1 MKPYSSQLVESLQ
14 NWKELGTDN
23 ISRLNKALEL
33 YSNAIPVTE
42 SEYLQQPKSLLEQM
56 IVAIIATDNISFDK
70 LKKCIY
76 DNVTDEK
83 AKEDLTKV
91 SHDEIDLN
99 RVRANHEIINKRFN
113 IKSIFSMNVT
123 NDTDINPIRK
133 LIGSDFPQLGMIEIC
148 KLLDTYSLSI
158 QDKFA
163 LMVEE
168 LAYDYNTYTCLEDKG
183 LVYIIP
189 TVHSY
194 LFSTYPPSHT
204 TEDIVAKV
212 LDSIAQRV
220 YNSVFIQKLNDII
233 ANNQSIKHIIYSD
246 VFDKIA
252 EFEVTPSNTGDS
264 TCIDKVVDLFSDIAD
279 PISNMQEL
287 SDITK
292 IVLPLYYQYFAVS
305 NYSNNKDDMVRVL
318 YTYIDTIYKKFADE
332 FHNGYINKI
341 YDIVDDFLAKASI
354 IPQNSESYQTM
365 IEAIKAIKEMLSKS
379 IEYYDAKKVYNLK
392 GEPYDVNDNPTGI
405 FTDYDN
411 ALLDDIEEACSI
423 FQSNV
428 LEESTISTFT
438 DKELLIK
445 ADRDLLDYIE
455 ESYEKHYPLIDKSKL
470 LLSLNEAVKEIR
482 KDASTPDNVTKIS
495 NLKEIIN
502 KVKNYHD
509 ENQDDMEDSDDIT
522 DEKILSANIIP
533 IKDYNQDK
541 MKTYTI
547 DRIAKYY
554 NEDTILANNIAKEA
568 MHEMKLS
575 SYVTLGLDR
584 LKKTASTL
592 MDAQKTAWNNIDR
605 FADTIERI
613 NTEEDKREARMQVV
627 KNSFLPSMSR
637 CIKSIIIA
645 GGLSVLVHPF
655 VGLLSLVVRFVNSKR
670 AAKEERQAVAD
681 ELEVELEMIDRK
693 IRDAEDSKDYKKER
707 KLRLLKRKLITYL
720 AKVAVYSK
728 TKWNDEIMFKKDIDD
743 AGSEL
748 GLRHDD

>member
-99 RVRANHEIINKRFN
+99 RVKANHEIINKRFN
-113 IKSIFSMNVT
+113 TRSIFSMSVANAT
-123 NDTDINPIRK
+123 
-133 LIGSDFPQLGMIEIC
+133 DFPQLGMIDIC

-168 LAYDYNTYTCLEDKG
+168 LAYDYNTYTCLEHKG

-220 YNSVFIQKLNDII
+220 YNSVFIQKKLNDTIS
-233 ANNQSIKHIIYSD
+233 NNKDIKHVIHSD

-252 EFEVTPSNTGDS
+252 EFEVSPSNTGDS
-264 TCIDKVVDLFSDIAD
+264 ACIDKVVNLFSDIAD
-279 PISNMQEL
+279 SISNMQEL

-305 NYSNNKDDMVRVL
+305 NYSNNKDDMIRVL

-332 FHNGYINKI
+332 FHDGYINKI
-341 YDIVDDFLAKASI
+341 YDIVDDFLAKVSI

-428 LEESTISTFT
+428 LEESTISAFT

-455 ESYEKHYPLIDKSKL
+455 ESYEKYYPLIDKSKL

-482 KDASTPDNVTKIS
+482 KDTATPDNVTKIS

-509 ENQDDMEDSDDIT
+509 ENQDSMKDDDVT
-522 DEKILSANIIP
+522 DEKVLSANIIP

-541 MKTYTI
+541 MRTYTI
-547 DRIAKYY
+547 DKIAKYY

-592 MDAQKTAWNNIDR
+592 ADAQKTQKTAWNNIDR

-720 AKVAVYSK
+720 AKLAVDSK

>member
-113 IKSIFSMNVT
+113 TRSIFSMNVANAT
-123 NDTDINPIRK
+123 
-133 LIGSDFPQLGMIEIC
+133 DFPQLGMIDIC

-168 LAYDYNTYTCLEDKG
+168 LAYDYNTYTCLENKG

-220 YNSVFIQKLNDII
+220 YNSVFIQKKLNDII
-233 ANNQSIKHIIYSD
+233 DNNQISSRIKQSD

-252 EFEVTPSNTGDS
+252 GFEVSPSNTGDS

-279 PISNMQEL
+279 SISNLQEL
-287 SDITK
+287 SDMTK

-305 NYSNNKDDMVRVL
+305 NYSNNKDDMIRVL

-332 FHNGYINKI
+332 FHNGYIKKI
-341 YDIVDDFLAKASI
+341 YDMVDDFLAKASM
-354 IPQNSESYQTM
+354 IPQNSESYQVM
-365 IEAIKAIKEMLSKS
+365 IEAIKEIKEMLSKS

-428 LEESTISTFT
+428 LEESTISAFT

-455 ESYEKHYPLIDKSKL
+455 ESYEKYYPLIDKSKL

-482 KDASTPDNVTKIS
+482 KDTATPDNVSKIS

-509 ENQDDMEDSDDIT
+509 ENQDSMKDDDEA
-522 DEKILSANIIP
+522 DEKVLSANIIP

-541 MKTYTI
+541 MRTYTI

-605 FADTIERI
+605 FADTIEKI

-681 ELEVELEMIDRK
+681 ELEVELEMIDRR

-720 AKVAVYSK
+720 AKVAVNSK

>member
-23 ISRLNKALEL
+23 ISRLSKALEL

-99 RVRANHEIINKRFN
+99 RVKANHEIINKRFN
-113 IKSIFSMNVT
+113 TGSIFSRTVANAT
-123 NDTDINPIRK
+123 
-133 LIGSDFPQLGMIEIC
+133 DFPQLGMIDIC

-168 LAYDYNTYTCLEDKG
+168 LAYDYNTYTCLEHKG
-183 LVYIIP
+183 LMYIIP

-220 YNSVFIQKLNDII
+220 YNSVFIQKLNDTIS
-233 ANNQSIKHIIYSD
+233 NNQDIKHIVHSN

-252 EFEVTPSNTGDS
+252 AFEVSPSNTGDS
-264 TCIDKVVDLFSDIAD
+264 TCIDKVVDLFSNIAD
-279 PISNMQEL
+279 SISNMQEL

-305 NYSNNKDDMVRVL
+305 NYSNNKDDMIRVL

-354 IPQNSESYQTM
+354 IQQNNESYQTM
-365 IEAIKAIKEMLSKS
+365 IEAIKAIKKMLSKS

-428 LEESTISTFT
+428 LEESTISAFT
-438 DKELLIK
+438 DKELLLK
-445 ADRDLLDYIE
+445 ADRDLLGYIE
-455 ESYEKHYPLIDKSKL
+455 ESYEKYYPLIDKSKL

-482 KDASTPDNVTKIS
+482 KDTATPDNVTKIS

-502 KVKNYHD
+502 KVKKYHD
-509 ENQDDMEDSDDIT
+509 ENQDSMKDDDVT
-522 DEKILSANIIP
+522 DEKVLSANIIP

-541 MKTYTI
+541 MRTYTI
-547 DRIAKYY
+547 DKIAKYY

-720 AKVAVYSK
+720 AKLAVDSK

>member
-83 AKEDLTKV
+83 AKEDLAKV
-91 SHDEIDLN
+91 SHDEIDLK
-99 RVRANHEIINKRFN
+99 RVKANHEIINKRFN
-113 IKSIFSMNVT
+113 TRFIFSMTVANAT
-123 NDTDINPIRK
+123 
-133 LIGSDFPQLGMIEIC
+133 DFPQLGMIDIC

-168 LAYDYNTYTCLEDKG
+168 LAYGYNTYTCLEHKG

-220 YNSVFIQKLNDII
+220 HNSVFIQKLNDKIS
-233 ANNQSIKHIIYSD
+233 NNQDIKHVMHPD

-252 EFEVTPSNTGDS
+252 EFEVSPSNTGDS
-264 TCIDKVVDLFSDIAD
+264 TCIDKVVDLFSNIAD
-279 PISNMQEL
+279 SISNMQEL

-305 NYSNNKDDMVRVL
+305 NYSNNKDDMIRVL

-428 LEESTISTFT
+428 LEESTISAFT

-482 KDASTPDNVTKIS
+482 KDTATPDNVTKIS

-509 ENQDDMEDSDDIT
+509 ENQDSMKDDDVT
-522 DEKILSANIIP
+522 DEKVLSANIIP

-541 MKTYTI
+541 MRTYTI
-547 DRIAKYY
+547 DKIAKYY

-584 LKKTASTL
+584 LKKVASTL
-592 MDAQKTAWNNIDR
+592 ADAQKTAWNNIDR

-613 NTEEDKREARMQVV
+613 NTEEDKREARMQIV

-720 AKVAVYSK
+720 AKVAVDSK

>member
-83 AKEDLTKV
+83 AKEDLAKV
-91 SHDEIDLN
+91 SHDEIDLK
-99 RVRANHEIINKRFN
+99 RVRSNHEIINKRFN
-113 IKSIFSMNVT
+113 TRSIFSMTVANAT
-123 NDTDINPIRK
+123 
-133 LIGSDFPQLGMIEIC
+133 DFPQLGMIDIC

-168 LAYDYNTYTCLEDKG
+168 LAYDYNTYTCLEHKG

-220 YNSVFIQKLNDII
+220 HNSVFIQKLNDKI
-233 ANNQSIKHIIYSD
+233 SIKHAIHSD
-246 VFDKIA
+246 VFDKIV
-252 EFEVTPSNTGDS
+252 EFEVSPSNTGDS
-264 TCIDKVVDLFSDIAD
+264 ACIDKVVDLFSDIAD
-279 PISNMQEL
+279 SISNMQEL
-287 SDITK
+287 SDITE

-305 NYSNNKDDMVRVL
+305 NYSNNKDDMIRVL

-332 FHNGYINKI
+332 FHDGYINKI

-392 GEPYDVNDNPTGI
+392 GEPYDVNDNPTDI

-428 LEESTISTFT
+428 LEESTISAFT

-482 KDASTPDNVTKIS
+482 KDTATPDNVTKIS
-495 NLKEIIN
+495 N
-502 KVKNYHD
+502 
-509 ENQDDMEDSDDIT
+509 
-522 DEKILSANIIP
+522 
-533 IKDYNQDK
+533 
-541 MKTYTI
+541 
-547 DRIAKYY
+547 
-554 NEDTILANNIAKEA
+554 
-568 MHEMKLS
+568 
-575 SYVTLGLDR
+575 
-584 LKKTASTL
+584 
-592 MDAQKTAWNNIDR
+592 
-605 FADTIERI
+605 
-613 NTEEDKREARMQVV
+613 
-627 KNSFLPSMSR
+627 
-637 CIKSIIIA
+637 
-645 GGLSVLVHPF
+645 
-655 VGLLSLVVRFVNSKR
+655 
-670 AAKEERQAVAD
+670 
-681 ELEVELEMIDRK
+681 
-693 IRDAEDSKDYKKER
+693 YK
-707 KLRLLKRKLITYL
+707 
-720 AKVAVYSK
+720 
-728 TKWNDEIMFKKDIDD
+728 
-743 AGSEL
+743 
-748 GLRHDD
+748 

>member
-23 ISRLNKALEL
+23 ISRLSKALEL

-99 RVRANHEIINKRFN
+99 RVKANHEIINKRFN
-113 IKSIFSMNVT
+113 TRSIFSMNVT
-123 NDTDINPIRK
+123 NAT
-133 LIGSDFPQLGMIEIC
+133 DFPQLDMIKIC

-183 LVYIIP
+183 LMYIIP

-220 YNSVFIQKLNDII
+220 CNSVFIQKLNDTIS
-233 ANNQSIKHIIYSD
+233 NNHDIKHVIHSD

-252 EFEVTPSNTGDS
+252 AFEVSPSNTGDS
-264 TCIDKVVDLFSDIAD
+264 TCIDKVVNLFSDIAD
-279 PISNMQEL
+279 SISNMQEL

-305 NYSNNKDDMVRVL
+305 NYSNNKDDMIRVL

-411 ALLDDIEEACSI
+411 ALLDDIEEAYSI

-428 LEESTISTFT
+428 LEESTISAFT

-455 ESYEKHYPLIDKSKL
+455 ESYEKYYPLIDKSKL

-482 KDASTPDNVTKIS
+482 KDTATPDNVTKIS

-509 ENQDDMEDSDDIT
+509 ENQDSMKDDDVT
-522 DEKILSANIIP
+522 DEKVLSANIIP

-541 MKTYTI
+541 MRTYTI
-547 DRIAKYY
+547 DKIAKYY

-613 NTEEDKREARMQVV
+613 NTEEDKKEARMQVV

-645 GGLSVLVHPF
+645 GGLSVLVHPY
-655 VGLLSLVVRFVNSKR
+655 VGLLALVVRFVNSKR

-720 AKVAVYSK
+720 AKLAVDSK

>member
-99 RVRANHEIINKRFN
+99 RVKANHEIINKRFN
-113 IKSIFSMNVT
+113 TRSIFSRTVANAT
-123 NDTDINPIRK
+123 
-133 LIGSDFPQLGMIEIC
+133 DFPQLGMIDIC

-168 LAYDYNTYTCLEDKG
+168 LAYDYNTYTCLEHKG

-220 YNSVFIQKLNDII
+220 YNSVFIQKKLNDTIS
-233 ANNQSIKHIIYSD
+233 NNQSIKHVIHSD

-252 EFEVTPSNTGDS
+252 EFEVSPSNTGDS
-264 TCIDKVVDLFSDIAD
+264 ACIDKVVELFSDIAD
-279 PISNMQEL
+279 SISNIQEL

-305 NYSNNKDDMVRVL
+305 NYSNNKDDMIRVL

-341 YDIVDDFLAKASI
+341 YDTVNDFLAKASI

-428 LEESTISTFT
+428 LEESTISAFT

-455 ESYEKHYPLIDKSKL
+455 ESYEKYYPLIDKSKL

-482 KDASTPDNVTKIS
+482 KDTATPDNVTKIS

-509 ENQDDMEDSDDIT
+509 ENQDSMKDDDVT
-522 DEKILSANIIP
+522 DEKVLSANIIP

-541 MKTYTI
+541 MRTYTI
-547 DRIAKYY
+547 DKIAKYY

-720 AKVAVYSK
+720 AKLAVDSK

>member
-99 RVRANHEIINKRFN
+99 RVKANHEIINKRFN
-113 IKSIFSMNVT
+113 TRSIFSMTVANAT
-123 NDTDINPIRK
+123 
-133 LIGSDFPQLGMIEIC
+133 DFPQLGMIDIC

-168 LAYDYNTYTCLEDKG
+168 LAYDYNTYTCLDHKG

-220 YNSVFIQKLNDII
+220 YNSVFIQKLNDKIS
-233 ANNQSIKHIIYSD
+233 NNQSIKHVIHSD

-252 EFEVTPSNTGDS
+252 AFEVSPSNTGDS
-264 TCIDKVVDLFSDIAD
+264 TCIDKVVELFSDIAD
-279 PISNMQEL
+279 SITNIQEL
-287 SDITK
+287 SDMTK

-305 NYSNNKDDMVRVL
+305 NYSNNKDDMIRVL
-318 YTYIDTIYKKFADE
+318 YTYIDTIYKKFCDE

-341 YDIVDDFLAKASI
+341 YDIVDNFLAKASI

-379 IEYYDAKKVYNLK
+379 IEYYDAKKIYNLK

-482 KDASTPDNVTKIS
+482 KDTATPDNVTKIS

-509 ENQDDMEDSDDIT
+509 ENQDSMRDDDET
-522 DEKILSANIIP
+522 DERVLSANIIP

-541 MKTYTI
+541 MRTYTI
-547 DRIAKYY
+547 DKIAKYY
-554 NEDTILANNIAKEA
+554 SEDTILANNIAKEA

-720 AKVAVYSK
+720 AKLAVDSK

>member
-23 ISRLNKALEL
+23 ISRLSKALEL

-99 RVRANHEIINKRFN
+99 RVKANHEIINKRFN
-113 IKSIFSMNVT
+113 TGSIFSRTVANAT
-123 NDTDINPIRK
+123 
-133 LIGSDFPQLGMIEIC
+133 DFPQLGMIDIC

-168 LAYDYNTYTCLEDKG
+168 LAYDYNTYTCLEHKG

-220 YNSVFIQKLNDII
+220 CNSVFIQKLNDTIS
-233 ANNQSIKHIIYSD
+233 NNQDIKHVMHSD

-252 EFEVTPSNTGDS
+252 AFEVSPSNTGDS

-279 PISNMQEL
+279 SISNIQEL

-305 NYSNNKDDMVRVL
+305 NYSNNKDDMIRVL

-428 LEESTISTFT
+428 LEESTISAFT
-438 DKELLIK
+438 DKELLLK

-455 ESYEKHYPLIDKSKL
+455 ESYEKYYPLIDKSKL

-482 KDASTPDNVTKIS
+482 KDTATPDNVTKIS

-509 ENQDDMEDSDDIT
+509 ENQDSMKDDDVT
-522 DEKILSANIIP
+522 DEKVLSANIIP

-541 MKTYTI
+541 MRTYTI
-547 DRIAKYY
+547 DKIAKYY

-613 NTEEDKREARMQVV
+613 NSEEDKREARMQVV

-720 AKVAVYSK
+720 AKLAVDSK

>member
-91 SHDEIDLN
+91 SHDEIDLK
-99 RVRANHEIINKRFN
+99 RVKANHEIINKRFN
-113 IKSIFSMNVT
+113 TGSIFSMTVANAT
-123 NDTDINPIRK
+123 
-133 LIGSDFPQLGMIEIC
+133 DFPQLGMIDIC

-168 LAYDYNTYTCLEDKG
+168 LAYDYNTYTCLEHKG

-220 YNSVFIQKLNDII
+220 YNSVFIQKKLNDTIS
-233 ANNQSIKHIIYSD
+233 NNQSIKHAIHSD

-252 EFEVTPSNTGDS
+252 EFEVSPSNTGDS
-264 TCIDKVVDLFSDIAD
+264 TCIDKVVDLFSNIAD
-279 PISNMQEL
+279 SINNMQEL

-305 NYSNNKDDMVRVL
+305 NYSNNKDDMIRVL

-332 FHNGYINKI
+332 FHDGCINKI
-341 YDIVDDFLAKASI
+341 YDIVDDFLAKAPI

-428 LEESTISTFT
+428 LEESTIDAFT

-482 KDASTPDNVTKIS
+482 KDTATPDNVTKIS

-509 ENQDDMEDSDDIT
+509 ENQDSMKDSDDIT
-522 DEKILSANIIP
+522 DEKVLSANIIP

-541 MKTYTI
+541 MRTYTI
-547 DRIAKYY
+547 DKISKYY
-554 NEDTILANNIAKEA
+554 NEDTILTNNIAKEA

-575 SYVTLGLDR
+575 SYVTLGLDK

-645 GGLSVLVHPF
+645 GGLSLLVHPF

-720 AKVAVYSK
+720 AKLAVDSK

>member
-1 MKPYSSQLVESLQ
+1 MRPYSSQLVESLQ

-23 ISRLNKALEL
+23 ISRLSKALEL

-99 RVRANHEIINKRFN
+99 RVKANHEIINKRFN
-113 IKSIFSMNVT
+113 TRSIFSMNVT
-123 NDTDINPIRK
+123 NAT
-133 LIGSDFPQLGMIEIC
+133 DFPQLDMIKIC

-158 QDKFA
+158 QDKFE

-168 LAYDYNTYTCLEDKG
+168 IAYDYNTYTCLEDKG
-183 LVYIIP
+183 LMYIIP

-204 TEDIVAKV
+204 SEDIVAKV

-220 YNSVFIQKLNDII
+220 YNSVFIQKLNDTIS
-233 ANNQSIKHIIYSD
+233 NNQDIKHVIHSD

-252 EFEVTPSNTGDS
+252 AFEVSPSNTGDS
-264 TCIDKVVDLFSDIAD
+264 ACIDKVVDLFSDIAD
-279 PISNMQEL
+279 SISNMQEL

-305 NYSNNKDDMVRVL
+305 NYSNNKDDMIRVL

-428 LEESTISTFT
+428 LEESTISAFT

-455 ESYEKHYPLIDKSKL
+455 ESYEKYYPLIDKSKL

-482 KDASTPDNVTKIS
+482 KGTSTPDNVTKIS

-509 ENQDDMEDSDDIT
+509 ENQDSMKDDDVT
-522 DEKILSANIIP
+522 DEKVLSANIIP

-541 MKTYTI
+541 MRTYTI
-547 DRIAKYY
+547 DKIAKYY

-655 VGLLSLVVRFVNSKR
+655 VGLLSVGVRCVNSKR
-670 AAKEERQAVAD
+670 AAKEERQAGAD

-720 AKVAVYSK
+720 AKLAVDSK
-728 TKWNDEIMFKKDIDD
+728 TKWNDEVMFKKDIDD

>member
-23 ISRLNKALEL
+23 IGRLNKALEL

-56 IVAIIATDNISFDK
+56 IVAIIATNNISFDK

-91 SHDEIDLN
+91 SHDEIDLK
-99 RVRANHEIINKRFN
+99 RVKANHEIINKRFN
-113 IKSIFSMNVT
+113 TRSIFSMTVANAT
-123 NDTDINPIRK
+123 N
-133 LIGSDFPQLGMIEIC
+133 FPQLGMIDIC

-168 LAYDYNTYTCLEDKG
+168 LAYDYHTYTCLDNKG

-220 YNSVFIQKLNDII
+220 HNSVFIQKLNDVID
-233 ANNQSIKHIIYSD
+233 NNQSIKHIVHSD

-252 EFEVTPSNTGDS
+252 AFEVSPSNTGDS
-264 TCIDKVVDLFSDIAD
+264 ACIDKVVDLFSDIAD
-279 PISNMQEL
+279 SISNMQEL
-287 SDITK
+287 SDTTK

-305 NYSNNKDDMVRVL
+305 NYSNNKDDMIRVL

-341 YDIVDDFLAKASI
+341 YDIIDDFDFLAKTSTI
-354 IPQNSESYQTM
+354 LQNGESYQTM

-411 ALLDDIEEACSI
+411 ALLDDIEEACS
-423 FQSNV
+423 S
-428 LEESTISTFT
+428 
-438 DKELLIK
+438 
-445 ADRDLLDYIE
+445 DLMY
-455 ESYEKHYPLIDKSKL
+455 
-470 LLSLNEAVKEIR
+470 
-482 KDASTPDNVTKIS
+482 
-495 NLKEIIN
+495 
-502 KVKNYHD
+502 
-509 ENQDDMEDSDDIT
+509 
-522 DEKILSANIIP
+522 
-533 IKDYNQDK
+533 
-541 MKTYTI
+541 
-547 DRIAKYY
+547 
-554 NEDTILANNIAKEA
+554 
-568 MHEMKLS
+568 
-575 SYVTLGLDR
+575 
-584 LKKTASTL
+584 
-592 MDAQKTAWNNIDR
+592 
-605 FADTIERI
+605 
-613 NTEEDKREARMQVV
+613 
-627 KNSFLPSMSR
+627 
-637 CIKSIIIA
+637 
-645 GGLSVLVHPF
+645 
-655 VGLLSLVVRFVNSKR
+655 
-670 AAKEERQAVAD
+670 
-681 ELEVELEMIDRK
+681 
-693 IRDAEDSKDYKKER
+693 
-707 KLRLLKRKLITYL
+707 
-720 AKVAVYSK
+720 
-728 TKWNDEIMFKKDIDD
+728 
-743 AGSEL
+743 
-748 GLRHDD
+748 

>member
-23 ISRLNKALEL
+23 ISRLSKALEL

-99 RVRANHEIINKRFN
+99 RVKANHEIINKRFN
-113 IKSIFSMNVT
+113 TRSIFSMNVT
-123 NDTDINPIRK
+123 NAT
-133 LIGSDFPQLGMIEIC
+133 DFPQLDMIKIC

-168 LAYDYNTYTCLEDKG
+168 IAYDYNTYTCLEDKG
-183 LVYIIP
+183 LMYIIP

-220 YNSVFIQKLNDII
+220 CNSVFIQKLNDTIS
-233 ANNQSIKHIIYSD
+233 NDQNIKHVIHSD

-252 EFEVTPSNTGDS
+252 AFEVSPSNTGDS
-264 TCIDKVVDLFSDIAD
+264 TCIDKVVDLFSNIAD
-279 PISNMQEL
+279 SINNMQEL

-305 NYSNNKDDMVRVL
+305 NYSNNKDDMIRVL

-365 IEAIKAIKEMLSKS
+365 IESIKAIKEMLSKS

-411 ALLDDIEEACSI
+411 ALLDDIEEAYSI

-428 LEESTISTFT
+428 LEESTISAFT
-438 DKELLIK
+438 DKELLLK

-455 ESYEKHYPLIDKSKL
+455 ESYEKYYPLIDKSKL

-509 ENQDDMEDSDDIT
+509 ENQDSMRDDDIT
-522 DEKILSANIIP
+522 DEKVLSANIIP

-541 MKTYTI
+541 MRTYTI
-547 DRIAKYY
+547 DKISKYY

-613 NTEEDKREARMQVV
+613 NSEEDKREARMQVV

-720 AKVAVYSK
+720 AKLAVDSK

>member
-42 SEYLQQPKSLLEQM
+42 SEYLQQPKGLLEQM

-99 RVRANHEIINKRFN
+99 RVKANHEIINKRFN
-113 IKSIFSMNVT
+113 TRSIFSRTVANAT
-123 NDTDINPIRK
+123 
-133 LIGSDFPQLGMIEIC
+133 DFPQLGMIDIC

-168 LAYDYNTYTCLEDKG
+168 LAYDYNTYTCLEHKG

-220 YNSVFIQKLNDII
+220 YNSVFIQKKLNDTIS
-233 ANNQSIKHIIYSD
+233 NNQSIKHVIHSD

-252 EFEVTPSNTGDS
+252 EFEVSPSNTGDS
-264 TCIDKVVDLFSDIAD
+264 ACIDKVVELFSDIAD
-279 PISNMQEL
+279 SISNIQEL

-305 NYSNNKDDMVRVL
+305 NYSNNKDDMIRVL

-341 YDIVDDFLAKASI
+341 YDTVNDFLAKASI

-428 LEESTISTFT
+428 LEESTISAFT

-455 ESYEKHYPLIDKSKL
+455 ESYEKYYPLIDKSKL

-482 KDASTPDNVTKIS
+482 KDTATPDNVTKIS

-509 ENQDDMEDSDDIT
+509 ENQDSMKDDDVT
-522 DEKILSANIIP
+522 DEKVLSANIIP

-541 MKTYTI
+541 MRTYTI
-547 DRIAKYY
+547 DKIAKYY

-613 NTEEDKREARMQVV
+613 NSEEDKREARMQVV

-720 AKVAVYSK
+720 AKLAVDSK

>member
-14 NWKELGTDN
+14 HWKELGTDN
-23 ISRLNKALEL
+23 ISRLSKALEL

-99 RVRANHEIINKRFN
+99 RVKANHEIINKRFN
-113 IKSIFSMNVT
+113 TGSIFSRTVANAT
-123 NDTDINPIRK
+123 
-133 LIGSDFPQLGMIEIC
+133 DFPQLGMIDIC

-168 LAYDYNTYTCLEDKG
+168 LAYDYNTYTCLEHKG
-183 LVYIIP
+183 LMYIIP

-220 YNSVFIQKLNDII
+220 YNSVFIQKLNDTIS
-233 ANNQSIKHIIYSD
+233 NNQDIKHVIHSD

-252 EFEVTPSNTGDS
+252 AFEVSPSNTGDS
-264 TCIDKVVDLFSDIAD
+264 ACIDKVVELFSDIAD
-279 PISNMQEL
+279 SISNMQEL

-305 NYSNNKDDMVRVL
+305 NYSNNKDDMIRVL

-332 FHNGYINKI
+332 FHNSYINKI

-428 LEESTISTFT
+428 LEESTISAFT

-455 ESYEKHYPLIDKSKL
+455 ESYEKYYPLIDKSKL

-482 KDASTPDNVTKIS
+482 KDTATPDNVTKIS

-509 ENQDDMEDSDDIT
+509 ENQDSMKDDDVT
-522 DEKILSANIIP
+522 DEKVLSANIIP

-541 MKTYTI
+541 MRTYTI
-547 DRIAKYY
+547 DKISKYY

-720 AKVAVYSK
+720 AKLAVDSK

>member
-113 IKSIFSMNVT
+113 TRSIFSMNVANAT
-123 NDTDINPIRK
+123 
-133 LIGSDFPQLGMIEIC
+133 DFPQLGMIDIC

-168 LAYDYNTYTCLEDKG
+168 LAYDYNTYTCLENKG

-220 YNSVFIQKLNDII
+220 YNSVFIQKKLNDII
-233 ANNQSIKHIIYSD
+233 DNNQISSRIKQSD

-252 EFEVTPSNTGDS
+252 GFEVSPSNTGDS

-279 PISNMQEL
+279 SISNLQEL
-287 SDITK
+287 SDMTK

-305 NYSNNKDDMVRVL
+305 NYSNNKDDMIRVL

-332 FHNGYINKI
+332 FHNGYIKKI
-341 YDIVDDFLAKASI
+341 YDMVDDFLAKASM
-354 IPQNSESYQTM
+354 IPQNSESYQVM
-365 IEAIKAIKEMLSKS
+365 IEAIKEIKEMLSKS

-411 ALLDDIEEACSI
+411 ALLDDIEEACFI

-428 LEESTISTFT
+428 LEESTISAFT

-455 ESYEKHYPLIDKSKL
+455 ESYEKYYPLIDKSKL

-482 KDASTPDNVTKIS
+482 KDTATPDNVSKIS

-509 ENQDDMEDSDDIT
+509 ENQDSMRDDDET
-522 DEKILSANIIP
+522 DEKVLSANIIP

-541 MKTYTI
+541 MRTYTI

-605 FADTIERI
+605 FADTIEKI

-645 GGLSVLVHPF
+645 GGLSILVHPF

-681 ELEVELEMIDRK
+681 ELEVELEMIDRR

-720 AKVAVYSK
+720 AKVAVNSK

>member
-23 ISRLNKALEL
+23 ISRLSKALEL

-99 RVRANHEIINKRFN
+99 RVKANHEIINKRFN
-113 IKSIFSMNVT
+113 TRSLFSMTVANAT
-123 NDTDINPIRK
+123 
-133 LIGSDFPQLGMIEIC
+133 DFPQLGMIDIC

-168 LAYDYNTYTCLEDKG
+168 LAYDYNTYTCLENKG

-220 YNSVFIQKLNDII
+220 YNSIFIQKLNDVI
-233 ANNQSIKHIIYSD
+233 ANNQSIKHIVHSD

-252 EFEVTPSNTGDS
+252 AFEVSPSNTGDS
-264 TCIDKVVDLFSDIAD
+264 ACIDKVVELFSDIAD
-279 PISNMQEL
+279 SISNMQEL
-287 SDITK
+287 SDTTK

-305 NYSNNKDDMVRVL
+305 NYSNNKDDMIRVL

-341 YDIVDDFLAKASI
+341 YDIIDDFDFLAKTSTI
-354 IPQNSESYQTM
+354 LQNGESYQTM
-365 IEAIKAIKEMLSKS
+365 IEVIKAIKEMLSKS

-482 KDASTPDNVTKIS
+482 TDVSTPDNVTKIS

-509 ENQDDMEDSDDIT
+509 ENQDDMEDSDDET
-522 DEKILSANIIP
+522 DEKVLSANIIP

-547 DRIAKYY
+547 DSIAKYY

-592 MDAQKTAWNNIDR
+592 MDAQKTAWNNIDK

-627 KNSFLPSMSR
+627 KNSLLPSMSR

-720 AKVAVYSK
+720 AKVAVNSK

>member
-113 IKSIFSMNVT
+113 TRSIFSRTVANAT
-123 NDTDINPIRK
+123 
-133 LIGSDFPQLGMIEIC
+133 DFPQLGMIDIC

-168 LAYDYNTYTCLEDKG
+168 LAYDYNTYTCLEHKG

-220 YNSVFIQKLNDII
+220 HNSVFIQKLNDKIS
-233 ANNQSIKHIIYSD
+233 NNQDIKHVMHSD

-252 EFEVTPSNTGDS
+252 AFEVSPSNTGDS

-279 PISNMQEL
+279 SISNMQEL

-305 NYSNNKDDMVRVL
+305 NYSNNKDNMIRVL
-318 YTYIDTIYKKFADE
+318 YTYIDTIYKKFCDE

-341 YDIVDDFLAKASI
+341 YDIVDGFLAKASI
-354 IPQNSESYQTM
+354 IPQSSESYQTM

-428 LEESTISTFT
+428 LEESTISAFT

-482 KDASTPDNVTKIS
+482 KDTATPDNVTKIS

-509 ENQDDMEDSDDIT
+509 ENQDSMKDDDVT
-522 DEKILSANIIP
+522 DEKVLSANIIP

-541 MKTYTI
+541 MRTYTI
-547 DRIAKYY
+547 DKISKYY

-613 NTEEDKREARMQVV
+613 NTEEDKREARMQIV

-720 AKVAVYSK
+720 AKVAVNSK

>member
-14 NWKELGTDN
+14 NWKDLGTDN

-76 DNVTDEK
+76 NNVTDEK

-91 SHDEIDLN
+91 SHDEIDLK

-113 IKSIFSMNVT
+113 TRSIFSMNVA
-123 NDTDINPIRK
+123 NAI
-133 LIGSDFPQLGMIEIC
+133 DFPQLGMIDIC

-168 LAYDYNTYTCLEDKG
+168 LAYDYNTYTCLENKG

-220 YNSVFIQKLNDII
+220 YNSVFIQRLNDNIG
-233 ANNQSIKHIIYSD
+233 NNQISNRIKQSD

-252 EFEVTPSNTGDS
+252 EFEVSPSNTGDS
-264 TCIDKVVDLFSDIAD
+264 ACIDKVVDLFSDIAD
-279 PISNMQEL
+279 SITNIQEL

-305 NYSNNKDDMVRVL
+305 NYSNNKDDMIRVL

-341 YDIVDDFLAKASI
+341 YDIVNDFLTKASM
-354 IPQNSESYQTM
+354 IPQNSESYQVM
-365 IEAIKAIKEMLSKS
+365 IEALKEIKEMLSKS

-392 GEPYDVNDNPTGI
+392 GEPYDANDNPTGI

-482 KDASTPDNVTKIS
+482 KDTSTPDNVTKIS

-509 ENQDDMEDSDDIT
+509 ENQDSMRDDDET
-522 DEKILSANIIP
+522 DEKVLSANIIP

-554 NEDTILANNIAKEA
+554 NEDTILANTIAKEA

-605 FADTIERI
+605 FADTIEKI

-645 GGLSVLVHPF
+645 GGLAALVHPF
-655 VGLLSLVVRFVNSKR
+655 VGLLALVVRFVNSKR

-720 AKVAVYSK
+720 AKVAVDSK

>member
-83 AKEDLTKV
+83 AKEDLAKV
-91 SHDEIDLN
+91 SHDEIDLK
-99 RVRANHEIINKRFN
+99 RVKANHEIINKRFN
-113 IKSIFSMNVT
+113 TRFIFSMTVANAT
-123 NDTDINPIRK
+123 
-133 LIGSDFPQLGMIEIC
+133 DFPQLGMIDIC

-168 LAYDYNTYTCLEDKG
+168 LAYGYNTYTCLEHKG

-220 YNSVFIQKLNDII
+220 YNSVFIQKLNDKIS
-233 ANNQSIKHIIYSD
+233 NNQDIKHVMHPD

-252 EFEVTPSNTGDS
+252 EFEVSPSNTGDS
-264 TCIDKVVDLFSDIAD
+264 TCIDKVVDLFSNIAD
-279 PISNMQEL
+279 SISNMQEL

-305 NYSNNKDDMVRVL
+305 NYSNNKDDMIRVL

-428 LEESTISTFT
+428 LEESTISAFT

-482 KDASTPDNVTKIS
+482 KDTATPDNVTKIS

-509 ENQDDMEDSDDIT
+509 ENQDSMKDDDVT
-522 DEKILSANIIP
+522 DEKVLSANIIP

-541 MKTYTI
+541 MRTYTI
-547 DRIAKYY
+547 DKIAKYY

-584 LKKTASTL
+584 LKKVASTL
-592 MDAQKTAWNNIDR
+592 ADAQKTAWNNIDR

-613 NTEEDKREARMQVV
+613 NTEEDKREARMQIV

-720 AKVAVYSK
+720 AKVAVDSK

>member
-83 AKEDLTKV
+83 AKEDLAKV

-99 RVRANHEIINKRFN
+99 RVKANHEIINKRFN
-113 IKSIFSMNVT
+113 TKSIFSA
-123 NDTDINPIRK
+123 NDTDINPIHK
-133 LIGSDFPQLGMIEIC
+133 LISSEFPQLGMIEIC

-168 LAYDYNTYTCLEDKG
+168 LGYDYNTYTHLEND

-204 TEDIVAKV
+204 SEDIVAKV

-220 YNSVFIQKLNDII
+220 YNSVFIQKLNDTIS
-233 ANNQSIKHIIYSD
+233 NNQDIKHVIHSD
-246 VFDKIA
+246 VFDKIVA
-252 EFEVTPSNTGDS
+252 FEVSPSNTGDS
-264 TCIDKVVDLFSDIAD
+264 TCIDKVVNLFSDIAD
-279 PISNMQEL
+279 SISNIQEL

-305 NYSNNKDDMVRVL
+305 NYSNNKDDKIRVL

-341 YDIVDDFLAKASI
+341 YDIVDNFLAKASI
-354 IPQNSESYQTM
+354 ITQNSESYQTM
-365 IEAIKAIKEMLSKS
+365 EAIKAIKEMLSKS

-428 LEESTISTFT
+428 LEESTISAFT

-455 ESYEKHYPLIDKSKL
+455 ESYEKYYPLIDKSKL

-482 KDASTPDNVTKIS
+482 KDTATPDNVSKIS

-509 ENQDDMEDSDDIT
+509 ENQDSMKDDDIT
-522 DEKILSANIIP
+522 DEKVLSANIIP

-541 MKTYTI
+541 MRTYTI
-547 DRIAKYY
+547 DKIAKYY
-554 NEDTILANNIAKEA
+554 NEDTILANTIAKEA

-627 KNSFLPSMSR
+627 KNNFLPSMSR

-720 AKVAVYSK
+720 AKLAVDSK

>member
-91 SHDEIDLN
+91 SHDEIDLK

-113 IKSIFSMNVT
+113 TGSIFSRTVANAT
-123 NDTDINPIRK
+123 
-133 LIGSDFPQLGMIEIC
+133 DFPQLGMIDIC

-168 LAYDYNTYTCLEDKG
+168 LAYDYNTYTCLEHKG

-220 YNSVFIQKLNDII
+220 YNSVFIQKLNDTIN
-233 ANNQSIKHIIYSD
+233 NNQDIKHEMHSD

-252 EFEVTPSNTGDS
+252 AFEVSPSNTGDS
-264 TCIDKVVDLFSDIAD
+264 ACIDKVVDLFSDIAD
-279 PISNMQEL
+279 SISNIQEL

-305 NYSNNKDDMVRVL
+305 NYSNNKDDMIRVL

-341 YDIVDDFLAKASI
+341 YDIVDDFLSKASI

-428 LEESTISTFT
+428 LEESTISAFT

-482 KDASTPDNVTKIS
+482 KDTATPDNVTKIS

-509 ENQDDMEDSDDIT
+509 ENQDSMRDDDET
-522 DEKILSANIIP
+522 DEKVLSANIIP

-541 MKTYTI
+541 MRTYTI
-547 DRIAKYY
+547 DKISKYY

-568 MHEMKLS
+568 IHEMKLS

-613 NTEEDKREARMQVV
+613 NTEEDKREARMQIV

-720 AKVAVYSK
+720 AKLAVDSK

>member
-23 ISRLNKALEL
+23 ISRLSKALEL

-99 RVRANHEIINKRFN
+99 RVKANHEIINKRFN
-113 IKSIFSMNVT
+113 TRSIFSMNVT
-123 NDTDINPIRK
+123 NAT
-133 LIGSDFPQLGMIEIC
+133 DFPQLDMIKIC

-168 LAYDYNTYTCLEDKG
+168 IAYDYNTYTCLEDKG
-183 LVYIIP
+183 LMYIIP

-220 YNSVFIQKLNDII
+220 CNSVFIQKLNDTIS
-233 ANNQSIKHIIYSD
+233 NNQDIKHVMHSD

-252 EFEVTPSNTGDS
+252 AFEVSPSNTGDS
-264 TCIDKVVDLFSDIAD
+264 TCIDKVVDLFSNIAD
-279 PISNMQEL
+279 SINNMQEL

-305 NYSNNKDDMVRVL
+305 NYSNNKDDMIRVL

-411 ALLDDIEEACSI
+411 ALLDDIEEAYSI

-428 LEESTISTFT
+428 LEESTISAFT
-438 DKELLIK
+438 DKELLLK

-455 ESYEKHYPLIDKSKL
+455 ESYEKYYPLIDKSKL

-509 ENQDDMEDSDDIT
+509 ENQDSMRDDDIT
-522 DEKILSANIIP
+522 DEKVLSANIIP

-541 MKTYTI
+541 MRTYTI
-547 DRIAKYY
+547 DKISKYY

-613 NTEEDKREARMQVV
+613 NSEEDKREARMQVV

-720 AKVAVYSK
+720 AKLAVDSK

>member
-83 AKEDLTKV
+83 AKEDLAKV
-91 SHDEIDLN
+91 SHDEIDLK
-99 RVRANHEIINKRFN
+99 RVRSNHEIINKRFN
-113 IKSIFSMNVT
+113 TRSIFSMTVANAT
-123 NDTDINPIRK
+123 
-133 LIGSDFPQLGMIEIC
+133 DFPQLGMIDIC

-168 LAYDYNTYTCLEDKG
+168 LAYDYNTYTCLDHKG
-183 LVYIIP
+183 LMYIIP

-220 YNSVFIQKLNDII
+220 HNSVFIQKLNDKIS
-233 ANNQSIKHIIYSD
+233 NNQSIKHAIHSD
-246 VFDKIA
+246 VFDKIV
-252 EFEVTPSNTGDS
+252 EFEVSPSNTGDS
-264 TCIDKVVDLFSDIAD
+264 ACIDKVVDLFSDIAD
-279 PISNMQEL
+279 SISNMQEL
-287 SDITK
+287 SDITE

-305 NYSNNKDDMVRVL
+305 NYSNNKDDMIRVL

-332 FHNGYINKI
+332 FHDGYINKI

-428 LEESTISTFT
+428 LEESTISAFT

-482 KDASTPDNVTKIS
+482 KDAATPDNVTKIS

-509 ENQDDMEDSDDIT
+509 ENQDSMRDDDET
-522 DEKILSANIIP
+522 DEKVLSANIIP

-541 MKTYTI
+541 MRTYTI
-547 DRIAKYY
+547 DKISKYY

-627 KNSFLPSMSR
+627 KNSLLPSMSR

-720 AKVAVYSK
+720 AKVAVNSK

>member
-14 NWKELGTDN
+14 KWENLGTDN

-56 IVAIIATDNISFDK
+56 IVAIIATDDISFDK

-76 DNVTDEK
+76 DNVTGEK
-83 AKEDLTKV
+83 AKEELTKV
-91 SHDEIDLN
+91 SHDELDLK

-113 IKSIFSMNVT
+113 IKSIFSA
-123 NDTDINPIRK
+123 NDTDTNPIHK
-133 LIGSDFPQLGMIEIC
+133 LISSEFPQLGMIEIC

-168 LAYDYNTYTCLEDKG
+168 LGYDYTTYTHLEND

-204 TEDIVAKV
+204 SEDIVAKV
-212 LDSIAQRV
+212 SDSIAQRID
-220 YNSVFIQKLNDII
+220 NSVFIQRLI
-233 ANNQSIKHIIYSD
+233 NNQIIINTLYSD
-246 VFDKIA
+246 IFDKIS
-252 EFEVTPSNTGDS
+252 EFEVSPSNTGDS
-264 TCIDKVVDLFSDIAD
+264 ACIDKVVDLFSDIASS
-279 PISNMQEL
+279 ITNIQNL

-292 IVLPLYYQYFAVS
+292 IALPLYYQYFAVS
-305 NYSNNKDDMVRVL
+305 NYSNNKDDMVKVL
-318 YTYIDTIYKKFADE
+318 YDYIDTISKKFGDE
-332 FHNGYINKI
+332 FHNDCIKEI
-341 YDIVDDFLAKASI
+341 YNIFDNFVTKAST
-354 IPQNSESYQTM
+354 IPQNNESYQTM
-365 IEAIKAIKEMLSKS
+365 IEAMQDIEEMLSKT
-379 IEYYDAKKVYNLK
+379 IEFYEAKKDYSLK
-392 GEPYDVNDNPTGI
+392 NEPYDVNDNPTGI
-405 FTDYDN
+405 LTDYDN
-411 ALLDDIEEACSI
+411 ALLDDIEEAYSI

-428 LEESTISTFT
+428 LEESTIDAFT
-438 DKELLIK
+438 DKELLIN

-455 ESYEKHYPLIDKSKL
+455 ESYEKYYPLIDKSKL

-482 KDASTPDNVTKIS
+482 KDEATPDNVTKIS

-509 ENQDDMEDSDDIT
+509 ENQDSMRDDDAKS
-522 DEKILSANIIP
+522 DEKLLSANIIP
-533 IKDYNQDK
+533 LKDYNQDK
-541 MKTYTI
+541 MRTYTI
-547 DRIAKYY
+547 DKISKYY
-554 NEDTILANNIAKEA
+554 NEDTVLTNNIAKEA

-584 LKKTASTL
+584 LKKVASTL
-592 MDAQKTAWNNIDR
+592 ADAQKTAWNNIDR
-605 FADTIERI
+605 FSDTIERI
-613 NTEEDKREARMQVV
+613 NSEEDKKEARMQIV

-645 GGLSVLVHPF
+645 GGLAVLVHPY
-655 VGLLSLVVRFVNSKR
+655 VGLLALVVRFVNSKR
-670 AAKEERQAVAD
+670 ATREERQAVAD

-693 IRDAEDSKDYKKER
+693 IRDAEEDKDYKKER

-720 AKVAVYSK
+720 AKVAVDSK
-728 TKWNDEIMFKKDIDD
+728 TKWNDDIMFKKDIDD

-748 GLRHDD
+748 GLRNDD

>member
-56 IVAIIATDNISFDK
+56 IVAIIATDDISFDK

-83 AKEDLTKV
+83 AKEELTKV
-91 SHDEIDLN
+91 SHDEIDLK

-113 IKSIFSMNVT
+113 TGSIFSRTVANAT
-123 NDTDINPIRK
+123 
-133 LIGSDFPQLGMIEIC
+133 DFPQLGMIDIC

-168 LAYDYNTYTCLEDKG
+168 LAYDYNTYTCLEHKG

-220 YNSVFIQKLNDII
+220 HNSVFIQKLNDTIS
-233 ANNQSIKHIIYSD
+233 NNQNIKHVIHSD

-252 EFEVTPSNTGDS
+252 AFEVSSSNTGDS
-264 TCIDKVVDLFSDIAD
+264 ACIDKVVYLFSDIAD
-279 PISNMQEL
+279 LISNMQEL

-292 IVLPLYYQYFAVS
+292 IVLPIYYQYFAVS
-305 NYSNNKDDMVRVL
+305 NYSNNKDDMIRVL

-341 YDIVDDFLAKASI
+341 YDIVDDFLAKASM

-428 LEESTISTFT
+428 LEESTISAFT

-482 KDASTPDNVTKIS
+482 KDTSTPDNVTKIS

-509 ENQDDMEDSDDIT
+509 ENQDSMKDDDVT
-522 DEKILSANIIP
+522 DEKVLSANIIP

-541 MKTYTI
+541 MRTYTI
-547 DRIAKYY
+547 DKISKYY

-613 NTEEDKREARMQVV
+613 NTEEDKKEARMQVV

-720 AKVAVYSK
+720 AKLAVDSK

>member
-23 ISRLNKALEL
+23 ISRLSKALEL

-83 AKEDLTKV
+83 AKEDLAKV

-99 RVRANHEIINKRFN
+99 RVKANHEIINKRFN
-113 IKSIFSMNVT
+113 TKSIFSA
-123 NDTDINPIRK
+123 NDTDINPIHK
-133 LIGSDFPQLGMIEIC
+133 LISSEFPQLGMIEIC

-168 LAYDYNTYTCLEDKG
+168 LGYDYNTYTHLEND

-204 TEDIVAKV
+204 SEDIVAKV

-220 YNSVFIQKLNDII
+220 YNSVFIQKLNDTIS
-233 ANNQSIKHIIYSD
+233 NNQDIKHVIHSD
-246 VFDKIA
+246 VFDKIVA
-252 EFEVTPSNTGDS
+252 FEVSPSNTGDS
-264 TCIDKVVDLFSDIAD
+264 TCIDKVVNLFSDIAD
-279 PISNMQEL
+279 SISNIQEL

-305 NYSNNKDDMVRVL
+305 NYSNNKDDKIRVL

-341 YDIVDDFLAKASI
+341 YDIVDNFLAKASI
-354 IPQNSESYQTM
+354 ITQNSESYQTM
-365 IEAIKAIKEMLSKS
+365 EAIKAIKEMLSKS

-428 LEESTISTFT
+428 LEESTISAFT

-455 ESYEKHYPLIDKSKL
+455 ESYEKYYPLIDKSKL

-482 KDASTPDNVTKIS
+482 KDTATPDNVSKIS

-509 ENQDDMEDSDDIT
+509 ENKDSMKDDDAT
-522 DEKILSANIIP
+522 DEKVLSANIIP

-541 MKTYTI
+541 MRTYTI
-547 DRIAKYY
+547 DKIAKYY

-720 AKVAVYSK
+720 AKLAVDSK

>member
-14 NWKELGTDN
+14 KWENLGTDN

-33 YSNAIPVTE
+33 YSNAIPITE

-56 IVAIIATDNISFDK
+56 IVAIIATDDISFDK

-83 AKEDLTKV
+83 AKEELTKV
-91 SHDEIDLN
+91 SHDEMDLK

-113 IKSIFSMNVT
+113 IKSIFSA
-123 NDTDINPIRK
+123 NDTDINPIHK
-133 LIGSDFPQLGMIEIC
+133 LISSEFPQLGMIEIC

-168 LAYDYNTYTCLEDKG
+168 LGYDYNTYTHLKND

-204 TEDIVAKV
+204 SEDIVAKV
-212 LDSIAQRV
+212 SDSIAQRID
-220 YNSVFIQKLNDII
+220 NSVVIQRLI
-233 ANNQSIKHIIYSD
+233 NNQISINTLYSD
-246 VFDKIA
+246 IFDKIS
-252 EFEVTPSNTGDS
+252 EFEVSPSNTGDS
-264 TCIDKVVDLFSDIAD
+264 ACIDKVVDLFSDIASS
-279 PISNMQEL
+279 ITNIQNL

-292 IVLPLYYQYFAVS
+292 IALPLYYQYFTVS
-305 NYSNNKDDMVRVL
+305 NYSNNKDDMVKVL
-318 YTYIDTIYKKFADE
+318 YDYIDTISKKFGDE
-332 FHNGYINKI
+332 FHNDCIKEI
-341 YDIVDDFLAKASI
+341 YNIFDNFVTKAST
-354 IPQNSESYQTM
+354 IPQNNESYQTM
-365 IEAIKAIKEMLSKS
+365 FEAMQDIEVMLSKT
-379 IEYYDAKKVYNLK
+379 IEFYEAKKDYSLK
-392 GEPYDVNDNPTGI
+392 NEPYDVNDNPTGI
-405 FTDYDN
+405 LTDYDN
-411 ALLDDIEEACSI
+411 ALLDDIEEAYSI

-428 LEESTISTFT
+428 LEESTINAFT

-455 ESYEKHYPLIDKSKL
+455 ESYEKYYPLIDKSKL

-482 KDASTPDNVTKIS
+482 KDKATPDNVTKIS

-509 ENQDDMEDSDDIT
+509 ENQDSMRDDDAKA
-522 DEKILSANIIP
+522 DEKLLSANIIP
-533 IKDYNQDK
+533 LKDYNQDK
-541 MKTYTI
+541 MRTYTI
-547 DRIAKYY
+547 DKISNYY
-554 NEDTILANNIAKEA
+554 NEDTVLTNTIAKEA

-584 LKKTASTL
+584 LKKVASTL
-592 MDAQKTAWNNIDR
+592 ADAQKTAWNNIDR
-605 FADTIERI
+605 FSDTIERI
-613 NTEEDKREARMQVV
+613 NSEEDKKEARMQIV

-645 GGLSVLVHPF
+645 GGLAVLVHPY
-655 VGLLSLVVRFVNSKR
+655 VGLLALVVRFVNSKR
-670 AAKEERQAVAD
+670 ATREERQAVAD

-693 IRDAEDSKDYKKER
+693 IRDAEEDKDYKKER

-720 AKVAVYSK
+720 AKVAVDSK
-728 TKWNDEIMFKKDIDD
+728 TKWNDDIMFKKDIDD

-748 GLRHDD
+748 GLRNDD

>member
-83 AKEDLTKV
+83 AKEELAKV
-91 SHDEIDLN
+91 SHNEIDLN

-113 IKSIFSMNVT
+113 TRSIFSMTVANAT
-123 NDTDINPIRK
+123 
-133 LIGSDFPQLGMIEIC
+133 DFPQLGMIDIC

-168 LAYDYNTYTCLEDKG
+168 LAYDYNTYTCLEHKG

-220 YNSVFIQKLNDII
+220 HNSVFIQKLNDKIS
-233 ANNQSIKHIIYSD
+233 NNQSIKHVIHSD

-252 EFEVTPSNTGDS
+252 EFEVSPSNTGDS
-264 TCIDKVVDLFSDIAD
+264 ACIDKVVDLFSNIAD
-279 PISNMQEL
+279 SISNIQEL
-287 SDITK
+287 SDITE

-305 NYSNNKDDMVRVL
+305 NYSNNKDDMIRVL

-341 YDIVDDFLAKASI
+341 YDIVDGFLAKASI

-428 LEESTISTFT
+428 LEESTISAFT

-482 KDASTPDNVTKIS
+482 KDTATPDNVTKIS

-509 ENQDDMEDSDDIT
+509 ENQDSMKDDDVT
-522 DEKILSANIIP
+522 DEKVLSANIIP

-541 MKTYTI
+541 MRTYTI
-547 DRIAKYY
+547 DKISKYY

-592 MDAQKTAWNNIDR
+592 ADAQKTAWNNIDR

-720 AKVAVYSK
+720 AKLAVDSK

>member
-83 AKEDLTKV
+83 AKEDLAKV
-91 SHDEIDLN
+91 SHDEIDLK

-113 IKSIFSMNVT
+113 TGSIFSRTVANAT
-123 NDTDINPIRK
+123 
-133 LIGSDFPQLGMIEIC
+133 DFPQLGMIDIC

-168 LAYDYNTYTCLEDKG
+168 LAYDYNTYTCLEHKG

-220 YNSVFIQKLNDII
+220 HNSVFIQKLNDTIS
-233 ANNQSIKHIIYSD
+233 NNQNIKHVIHSD

-252 EFEVTPSNTGDS
+252 AFEVSSSNTGDS
-264 TCIDKVVDLFSDIAD
+264 ACIDKVVYLFSDIAD
-279 PISNMQEL
+279 LISNMQEL

-292 IVLPLYYQYFAVS
+292 IVLPIYYQYFAVS
-305 NYSNNKDDMVRVL
+305 NYSNNKDDMIRVL

-341 YDIVDDFLAKASI
+341 YDIVDDFLAKASM

-428 LEESTISTFT
+428 LEESTISAFT

-482 KDASTPDNVTKIS
+482 KDTATPDNVTKIS

-509 ENQDDMEDSDDIT
+509 ENQDSMRDDDET
-522 DEKILSANIIP
+522 DEKVLSANIIP

-541 MKTYTI
+541 MRTYTI
-547 DRIAKYY
+547 DKIAKYY

-613 NTEEDKREARMQVV
+613 NTEEDKKEARMQVV

-645 GGLSVLVHPF
+645 GGLAVLVHPY

-693 IRDAEDSKDYKKER
+693 IRDAEDSKDYKNER

-720 AKVAVYSK
+720 AKLAVDSK

>member
-113 IKSIFSMNVT
+113 TRSIFSRTVANAT
-123 NDTDINPIRK
+123 
-133 LIGSDFPQLGMIEIC
+133 DFPQLGMIDIC

-168 LAYDYNTYTCLEDKG
+168 LAYDYHTYTCLEHKG
-183 LVYIIP
+183 LMYIIP

-220 YNSVFIQKLNDII
+220 YNSVFIQKLNDKIS
-233 ANNQSIKHIIYSD
+233 NNQDIKHVMHSD

-252 EFEVTPSNTGDS
+252 EFEVSPSNTGDS
-264 TCIDKVVDLFSDIAD
+264 ACIDKVVDLFSDIAD
-279 PISNMQEL
+279 SISNMQEL
-287 SDITK
+287 SDITE

-305 NYSNNKDDMVRVL
+305 NYSNNKDDMIRVL
-318 YTYIDTIYKKFADE
+318 YTYIDTIYKTFADE

-341 YDIVDDFLAKASI
+341 HDIVDGFLSKASI
-354 IPQNSESYQTM
+354 IPQSSESYQTM

-428 LEESTISTFT
+428 LEESTISAFT

-482 KDASTPDNVTKIS
+482 KDTATPDNVTKIS

-509 ENQDDMEDSDDIT
+509 ENQDSMRDDDET
-522 DEKILSANIIP
+522 DEKVLSANIIP

-541 MKTYTI
+541 MRTYTI
-547 DRIAKYY
+547 DKISKYY

-720 AKVAVYSK
+720 AKVAVDSK

>member
-91 SHDEIDLN
+91 SHDEIDLK

-113 IKSIFSMNVT
+113 IKSIFSMNAT
-123 NDTDINPIRK
+123 NNTDINPIRI
-133 LIGSDFPQLGMIEIC
+133 LIGSEFPQLGMIEIC

-168 LAYDYNTYTCLEDKG
+168 LAYDYNTYTCLEDKE

-233 ANNQSIKHIIYSD
+233 GNNQISNRIKQSD

-252 EFEVTPSNTGDS
+252 EFEVSPSNTGDS
-264 TCIDKVVDLFSDIAD
+264 TCINKIVDLFSDIAD
-279 PISNMQEL
+279 SISNLQEL
-287 SDITK
+287 SDMTK

-305 NYSNNKDDMVRVL
+305 NYSNNKDDMIRVL

-332 FHNGYINKI
+332 FHNGYIKKI
-341 YDIVDDFLAKASI
+341 YDMVDDFLAKASM
-354 IPQNSESYQTM
+354 IPQNSESYQVM
-365 IEAIKAIKEMLSKS
+365 IEAIKDIKEMLSKS

-428 LEESTISTFT
+428 LEESTISAFT

-455 ESYEKHYPLIDKSKL
+455 ESY
-470 LLSLNEAVKEIR
+470 
-482 KDASTPDNVTKIS
+482 
-495 NLKEIIN
+495 
-502 KVKNYHD
+502 
-509 ENQDDMEDSDDIT
+509 
-522 DEKILSANIIP
+522 
-533 IKDYNQDK
+533 
-541 MKTYTI
+541 
-547 DRIAKYY
+547 
-554 NEDTILANNIAKEA
+554 
-568 MHEMKLS
+568 
-575 SYVTLGLDR
+575 
-584 LKKTASTL
+584 
-592 MDAQKTAWNNIDR
+592 
-605 FADTIERI
+605 
-613 NTEEDKREARMQVV
+613 
-627 KNSFLPSMSR
+627 
-637 CIKSIIIA
+637 
-645 GGLSVLVHPF
+645 
-655 VGLLSLVVRFVNSKR
+655 
-670 AAKEERQAVAD
+670 
-681 ELEVELEMIDRK
+681 
-693 IRDAEDSKDYKKER
+693 
-707 KLRLLKRKLITYL
+707 
-720 AKVAVYSK
+720 
-728 TKWNDEIMFKKDIDD
+728 
-743 AGSEL
+743 
-748 GLRHDD
+748 

>member
-113 IKSIFSMNVT
+113 TRSIFSMNVANAT
-123 NDTDINPIRK
+123 
-133 LIGSDFPQLGMIEIC
+133 DFPQLGMIDIC

-168 LAYDYNTYTCLEDKG
+168 LAYDYNTYTCLEDKE

-233 ANNQSIKHIIYSD
+233 GNNQISNRIKQSD

-252 EFEVTPSNTGDS
+252 EFEVSPSNTGDS
-264 TCIDKVVDLFSDIAD
+264 ACIDKVVDLFSDIAD
-279 PISNMQEL
+279 SISNLQEL
-287 SDITK
+287 SDMTK

-305 NYSNNKDDMVRVL
+305 NYSNNKDDMIRVL

-332 FHNGYINKI
+332 FHNGYIKKI
-341 YDIVDDFLAKASI
+341 YDMVDDFLAKASM
-354 IPQNSESYQTM
+354 IPQNSESYQVM
-365 IEAIKAIKEMLSKS
+365 IEAIKEIKEMLSKS

-428 LEESTISTFT
+428 LEESTISAFT

-455 ESYEKHYPLIDKSKL
+455 ESYEKYYPLIDKSKL

-482 KDASTPDNVTKIS
+482 KDAATPDNVSKIS

-509 ENQDDMEDSDDIT
+509 ENQDSMKDDDET
-522 DEKILSANIIP
+522 DERVLSANIIP

-541 MKTYTI
+541 MRTYTI
-547 DRIAKYY
+547 DKIAKYY

-605 FADTIERI
+605 FADTIEKI

-681 ELEVELEMIDRK
+681 ELEVELEMIDRR

-720 AKVAVYSK
+720 AKVAVDSK

>member
-23 ISRLNKALEL
+23 ISRLSKALEL

-123 NDTDINPIRK
+123 NNTDINPIRT

-183 LVYIIP
+183 LMYIIP

-220 YNSVFIQKLNDII
+220 YNSVFIQKLNDTIS
-233 ANNQSIKHIIYSD
+233 NNQDIKHVIHSD

-252 EFEVTPSNTGDS
+252 AFEVSPSNTGDS
-264 TCIDKVVDLFSDIAD
+264 TCIDKVVDLFSNIAD
-279 PISNMQEL
+279 SISNMQEL

-305 NYSNNKDDMVRVL
+305 NYSNNKDDMIRVL

-341 YDIVDDFLAKASI
+341 YDIVDDFLDKASI

-428 LEESTISTFT
+428 LEESTISAFT

-455 ESYEKHYPLIDKSKL
+455 ESYEKYYPLIDKSKL

-482 KDASTPDNVTKIS
+482 KDTATPDNVTKIS

-509 ENQDDMEDSDDIT
+509 ENQDSMKDDDVT
-522 DEKILSANIIP
+522 DEKVLSANIIP

-541 MKTYTI
+541 MRTYTI
-547 DRIAKYY
+547 DKIAKYY

-720 AKVAVYSK
+720 AKLAVD
-728 TKWNDEIMFKKDIDD
+728 N
-743 AGSEL
+743 
-748 GLRHDD
+748 GLQLKYNITT

>member
-99 RVRANHEIINKRFN
+99 RVRANHEIINKRFS

-123 NDTDINPIRK
+123 NNTDINPIRI
-133 LIGSDFPQLGMIEIC
+133 LIGSEFPQLGMIEIC

-168 LAYDYNTYTCLEDKG
+168 LAYDYNTYTCLEDKE

-233 ANNQSIKHIIYSD
+233 GNNQISNRIKQSD

-252 EFEVTPSNTGDS
+252 EFEVSPSNTGDS
-264 TCIDKVVDLFSDIAD
+264 ACIDKVVDLFSDIAD
-279 PISNMQEL
+279 SISNLQEL
-287 SDITK
+287 SDVTK

-305 NYSNNKDDMVRVL
+305 NYSNNKDDMIRVL

-332 FHNGYINKI
+332 FHNGYIKKI
-341 YDIVDDFLAKASI
+341 YDMVDDFLAKASM
-354 IPQNSESYQTM
+354 IPQNSESYQVM
-365 IEAIKAIKEMLSKS
+365 IEAIKEIKEMLSKS

-428 LEESTISTFT
+428 LEESTISAFT

-455 ESYEKHYPLIDKSKL
+455 ESYEKYYPLIDKSKL

-482 KDASTPDNVTKIS
+482 KDTATPDNVSKIS

-509 ENQDDMEDSDDIT
+509 ENQDSMRDDDET

-541 MKTYTI
+541 MRTYTI
-547 DRIAKYY
+547 DKIAKYY

-605 FADTIERI
+605 FADTIEKI

-681 ELEVELEMIDRK
+681 ELEVELEMIDRR

-720 AKVAVYSK
+720 AKVSVNSK